1 MATHYKDRPKG
12 DNMNTWDVVLWSL
25 LVAIFF
31 TALAIVLT
39 GANWFFVMS
48 LVVTT
53 ACITYFL
60 GEA

>member
-1 MATHYKDRPKG
+1 
-12 DNMNTWDVVLWSL
+12 MNTWDIVLWSL
-25 LVAIFF
+25 LVATFF
-31 TALAIVLT
+31 TALAVVLT

>member
-1 MATHYKDRPKG
+1 
-12 DNMNTWDVVLWSL
+12 MNTWDVVLWSL
-25 LVAIFF
+25 LVATF
-31 TALAIVLT
+31 TSALFIVLT
-39 GANWFFVMS
+39 GANWFFVLS

>member
-1 MATHYKDRPKG
+1 
-12 DNMNTWDVVLWSL
+12 MNTWDVVLWSL
-25 LVAIFF
+25 LVATFF

-39 GANWFFVMS
+39 GANWFFVLS
-48 LVVTT
+48 LVVAT